1 MWYSVMVRP
10 YHPTLQPC
18 VELLDPQ
25 LVQQIP
31 LMSVELSDC
40 MEIEMDFW
48 VSSWTGGI
56 GLVKLTLDLV
66 ENNCTQ
72 TVYLQ
77 LFTDLGSCDDAI
89 NEMILLNKPIT
100 NNTKL

>member
-1 MWYSVMVRP
+1 MVRP

-66 ENNCTQ
+66 GNDCIQADSILIT
-72 TVYLQ
+72 
-77 LFTDLGSCDDAI
+77 DAI
-89 NEMILLNKPIT
+89 NEMMLLNKPIT

>member
-18 VELLDPQ
+18 VELLDLQ

-66 ENNCTQ
+66 GNDCTQ
-72 TVYLQ
+72 T
-77 LFTDLGSCDDAI
+77 DS
-89 NEMILLNKPIT
+89 ILTTYYRPWFL
-100 NNTKL
+100 